1 MCFVAIELYRVR
13 ALCRHLGSME
23 SESKEEW
30 RLEEE
35 GPPSEGGFQGPGEL
49 GKLSDVSLGL
59 KQPVGVTESTLL
71 LGLGWGKP

>member
-1 MCFVAIELYRVR
+1 
-13 ALCRHLGSME
+13 ME

-35 GPPSEGGFQGPGEL
+35 VPPSEGGFQGPGEL

-59 KQPVGVTESTLL
+59 KQPG
-71 LGLGWGKP
+71 GH